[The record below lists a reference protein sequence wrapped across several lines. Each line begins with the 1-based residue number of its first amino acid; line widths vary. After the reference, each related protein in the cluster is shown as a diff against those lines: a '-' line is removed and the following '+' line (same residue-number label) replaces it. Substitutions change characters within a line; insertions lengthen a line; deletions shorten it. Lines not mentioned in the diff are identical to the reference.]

1 MARRLETEAKHILS
15 RKPRDFA
22 NFVATPE
29 EKDRFTWHFLIFGLK
44 DCPYEGGFYWGKLR
58 FPRDYPFK
66 PPRILMNTPS
76 GRFEIQQPICTSF
89 SDFHPETWDPSW
101 SVQTIVLGLISFML
115 SEELTAGGIR
125 AVPAQRQLLASRSLE
140 FNFKKEKEF
149 AGLFG
154 GWFHQIGIDGE
165 TKKAIE
171 VSQEEE

>member
-1 MARRLETEAKHILS
+1 M
-15 RKPRDFA
+15 
-22 NFVATPE
+22 PE
-29 EKDRFTWHFLIFGLK
+29 EKDIFTWHFLVYGLK
-44 DCPYEGGFYWGKLR
+44 DCPYEGGFYWGKLK

-115 SEELTAGGIR
+115 SDEFTAGGIR
-125 AVPAQRQLLASRSLE
+125 ASEGKRKLMAKESLE

-149 AGLFG
+149 VGLFG
-154 GWFHQIGIDGE
+154 EYFRFVGIDGD
-165 TKKAIE
+165 TKQAIPL
-171 VSQEEE
+171 